1 MELKDVVKNGK
12 FSEAQAY
19 VGDVLTDAAEAVLVI
34 DQATIE
40 GFPSLMVL
48 MPNLMPIFVW
58 IVPSQFEAKSWQKA
72 RMGVEDTFVKFG
84 AACRSIESCI
94 DLKKLVDEIAQVQPK
109 PLASGAQK
117 AEQQAANAVAKATA
131 EQIANGEEAKAVVE
145 TAEQIANKP
154 AVDMSF
160 LD

>member
-12 FSEAQAY
+12 FNEAQAY
-19 VGDVLTDAAEAVLVI
+19 VGDVLTDAADAVLVI

-48 MPNLMPIFVW
+48 MPNMMPIFVW
-58 IVPSQFEAKSWQKA
+58 VVPSQFMSKSWQKA
-72 RMGVEDTFVKFG
+72 RAGVEETFAKFG

-109 PLASGAQK
+109 PLASGAQP
-117 AEQQAANAVAKATA
+117 AEQHAANAAVKATA